1 MFAVNRAVLEELLK
15 DSEWLDKLEK
25 AKSFGEVEK
34 VLRLFAE
41 TKKLK
46 VENCP
51 LKQED

>member
-1 MFAVNRAVLEELLK
+1 MFAVKRAVLEELLK

-41 TKKLK
+41 AKKLK
-46 VENCP
+46 VKEI
-51 LKQED
+51 LIE